1 MILPYSDM
9 ILIRYAGLFVL
20 NPFEIEKR
28 FLLYCPSVAMHVPT
42 GKRDFE

>member
-9 ILIRYAGLFVL
+9 ILINAGLFVL
-20 NPFEIEKR
+20 NLFEIEKR